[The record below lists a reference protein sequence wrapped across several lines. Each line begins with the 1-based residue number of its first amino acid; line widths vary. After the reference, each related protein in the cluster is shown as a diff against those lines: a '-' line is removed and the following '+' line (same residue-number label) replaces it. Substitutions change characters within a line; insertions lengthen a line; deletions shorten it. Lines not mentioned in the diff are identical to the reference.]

1 MARTTDNQL
10 LIRVQQRWRLY
21 EFSGN
26 ISWKLNSP
34 LTEQPPWRTN
44 RERTSMRDQHFPE
57 YKLAIWKRWVNNTL
71 PLGRSGR
78 SIVTAKKRWVSTG
91 NFPATVNISHQ
102 IKHAN
107 MHSVHWL
114 CRYTTTF
121 LPATLPASLPAP
133 NLQQLIGAHT
143 RIAHRVVTQ
152 LDQLKC
158 EIWKSS

>member
-44 RERTSMRDQHFPE
+44 RERTSMRDFPE

-114 CRYTTTF
+114 WRYTNDILTSLFTS
-121 LPATLPASLPAP
+121 LLTSAQPPA
-133 NLQQLIGAHT
+133 
-143 RIAHRVVTQ
+143 AHRCTYPH
-152 LDQLKC
+152 C
-158 EIWKSS
+158 PSSGYPIGSIKMWNMKN